1 MAAFGS
7 FRSFRTRGVLALLA
21 VALFS
26 ACGHYRMVRM
36 DDIQIPDYEPRPVAV
51 PLTCDSLIT
60 RAADLGMV
68 GFDESEARELNFCQQ
83 QQLIRAQ
90 EEEAASR
97 KLEAHATAAHFALQ
111 LTVVAVGALIGLLAW
126 IF

>member
-1 MAAFGS
+1 MEALSS
-7 FRSFRTRGVLALLA
+7 FRPSRGVFIAFL
-21 VALFS
+21 VLFLS
-26 ACGHYRMVRM
+26 SCGHYRMVRM

-51 PLTCDSLIT
+51 PLTCDSLVT
-60 RAADLGMV
+60 RAANLGMV
-68 GFDESEARELNFCQQ
+68 EFDESEARELQFCQQ
-83 QQLIRAQ
+83 QHLIRAQ

-111 LTVVAVGALIGLLAW
+111 LTVVTVGALIAVLAW